1 MKAFIAALALLVAAP
16 AAQAQIVIQAPGIP
30 GLSRL
35 EPEREYRGPPGEYW
49 RRQREGE
56 REMEWRRREEYRDE
70 ARREDWRRD
79 HCVRDYRNQVYCRR

>member
-1 MKAFIAALALLVAAP
+1 MKIIIAALALLVAVPVAH
-16 AAQAQIVIQAPGIP
+16 AQVIIQAPGLP
-30 GLSRL
+30 GFVRG
-35 EPEREYRGPPGEYW
+35 EPDRPGEYW

-56 REMEWRRREEYRDE
+56 RENEWRRREEYREE